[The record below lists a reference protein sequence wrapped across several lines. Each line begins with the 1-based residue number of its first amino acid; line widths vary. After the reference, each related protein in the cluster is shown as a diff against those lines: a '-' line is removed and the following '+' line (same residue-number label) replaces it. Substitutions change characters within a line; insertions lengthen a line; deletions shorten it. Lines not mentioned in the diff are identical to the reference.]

1 MKVLPTTLACLG
13 RRSTGARGI
22 ALPAVVL
29 LLPWACATGGG
40 PGAKPTGDAV
50 ATATASSSQSAQLSS
65 TPSIQVDTKGV
76 EFGPWLRAFVAQV
89 RRNWFVPESAMTAK
103 GRVVVTFRVRKN
115 GSITSL
121 AIQEPS
127 PIDVFNKSAYDAV
140 AHSDP
145 VAPLPSG
152 YLDEYAMFTVTF
164 YYNESS
170 RDR

>member
-1 MKVLPTTLACLG
+1 M
-13 RRSTGARGI
+13 
-22 ALPAVVL
+22 
-29 LLPWACATGGG
+29 
-40 PGAKPTGDAV
+40 
-50 ATATASSSQSAQLSS
+50 
-65 TPSIQVDTKGV
+65 
-76 EFGPWLRAFVAQV
+76 AQV

-164 YYNESS
+164 YYNESP